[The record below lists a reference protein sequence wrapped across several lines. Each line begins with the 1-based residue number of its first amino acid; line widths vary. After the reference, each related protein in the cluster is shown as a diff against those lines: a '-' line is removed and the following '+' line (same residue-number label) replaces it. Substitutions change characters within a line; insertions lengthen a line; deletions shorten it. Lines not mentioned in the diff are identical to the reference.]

1 MISLNYLIH
10 KYRCNIS
17 GVSHFG
23 AHLGQEVNAYLENNI
38 DHIHLFEPQS
48 NIFEALYKKY
58 KDIDSIS
65 FYNFGLG
72 NNEETVSIF
81 LDSNKKESS
90 SILKPKKHIS
100 LYPDIIFEGTED
112 IQIKK
117 YDSLSITNV
126 NFLNIDVQ
134 GYELI
139 ALMGSENSLNEID
152 YIYTEV
158 NNEELYENCSL
169 VDEIDRF
176 LKFHNFIRV
185 TTAWHDDLAWGDA
198 FYINKNL
205 ISLRVY
211 WFSLLKNFIFKIN
224 IFKYINLKFFQLI
237 SFVKKRW
244 YRFKKRIK
252 SFI

>member
-1 MISLNYLIH
+1 MNKTIILIPSRLGASRLPNKPLLKINNKSLIIH
-10 KYRCNIS
+10 VYEKGKSANI
-17 GVSHFG
+17 GEVYVATGDQEIF
-23 AHLGQEVNAYLENNI
+23 QEVVKNNG
-38 DHIHLFEPQS
+38 
-48 NIFEALYKKY
+48 K
-58 KDIDSIS
+58 
-65 FYNFGLG
+65 
-72 NNEETVSIF
+72 
-81 LDSNKKESS
+81 
-90 SILKPKKHIS
+90 SILTKKKH
-100 LYPDIIFEGTED
+100 LTGTDRIYEAYE
-112 IQIKK
+112 Q
-117 YDSLSITNV
+117 
-126 NFLNIDVQ
+126 LN
-134 GYELI
+134 
-139 ALMGSENSLNEID
+139 LNEID

-237 SFVKKRW
+237 SFIKKRW
-244 YRFKKRIK
+244 YRFKQRIK